1 MSQAADFWLSSGF
14 RLLERTDAGRLRAT
28 PDFFAAYWQR
38 PELRPVAESCAAERA
53 LHAALTA
60 EPLRP
65 VAEAELAALDEPD
78 AVDNYRAVLRFRD
91 FLLAHDTLEAA
102 YLSVATGRG
111 IDFPPLFVD
120 HLAHVVLRAAL
131 DGTPDPFRL
140 RAGELFF
147 RRQRVTIADGRIVLA
162 DRETV
167 DMRSRAGGPPTAGGA
182 PTAGSAP
189 AAGGTLA
196 AGAAPTRVEIDVL
209 SELSGGFYWSR
220 SDAFD
225 IAIDIAY
232 PQPGL
237 DGLARAM
244 EAWIRHLTG
253 VDAGITPVSRIED
266 ERWVWH
272 IGLDRDASAILD
284 ALYRGEAPGEQRLRQ
299 ILALFRMEIRDRA
312 AVLDRVAGRPVYLAL
327 AMAPDETVHMK
338 PQNLVANLPLKATS

>member
-1 MSQAADFWLSSGF
+1 MSRAADFWLSSGF
-14 RLLERTDAGRLRAT
+14 GLLERTEAGRLRAT
-28 PDFFAAYWQR
+28 PAFVAAYWRR
-38 PELRPVAESCAAERA
+38 PELQPVEESCPAERA
-53 LHAALTA
+53 LHAALSA

-65 VAEAELAALDEPD
+65 VAEAELAALADPD

-91 FLLAHDTLEAA
+91 VLLQHDTLEAA
-102 YLSVATGRG
+102 YLAVATGER

-120 HLAHVVLRAAL
+120 HLAHVILRAAL

-147 RRQRVTIADGRIVLA
+147 RRQRVTLADGRIMLA

-167 DMRSRAGGPPTAGGA
+167 DLRSRAG
-182 PTAGSAP
+182 SA
-189 AAGGTLA
+189 L
-196 AGAAPTRVEIDVL
+196 GAAPGAPATIEVDVL
-209 SELSGGFYWSR
+209 SELSGGLYWTR

-225 IAIDIAY
+225 IAVDIAY

-266 ERWVWH
+266 ERWIWH

-284 ALYRGEAPGEQRLRQ
+284 ALYRGETLDDARLRR
-299 ILALFRMEIRDRA
+299 ILALFRMDIRDRA

-327 AMAPDETVHMK
+327 AMTDDATVHMK
-338 PQNLVANLPLKATS
+338 PQNLIANLPLRTLS